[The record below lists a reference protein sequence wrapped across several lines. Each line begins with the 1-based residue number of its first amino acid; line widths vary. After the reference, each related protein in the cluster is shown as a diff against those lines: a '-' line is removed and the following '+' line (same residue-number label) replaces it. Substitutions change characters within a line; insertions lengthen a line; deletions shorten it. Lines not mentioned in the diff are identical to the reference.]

1 MNDKYREITE
11 ESGDGV
17 VALTDDCG
25 EVVRFYHIGTIEY
38 KGGWY
43 AFFKPYESLD
53 GVDPDELLIYRIK
66 GDDKSEDLVPLT
78 DDALTEEV
86 YAAFVKELEDDDT
99 EDETVVSR
107 GCCGGRGCAEK
118 GDCNACTGC
127 RKK

>member
-53 GVDPDELLIYRIK
+53 GVDPDELLIYRIE
-66 GDDKSEDLVPLT
+66 GDDKSEDLVQRMYGLQ
-78 DDALTEEV
+78 
-86 YAAFVKELEDDDT
+86 KEIMKIKNT
-99 EDETVVSR
+99 AV
-107 GCCGGRGCAEK
+107 GR
-118 GDCNACTGC
+118 
-127 RKK
+127 

>member
-1 MNDKYREITE
+1 M
-11 ESGDGV
+11 
-17 VALTDDCG
+17 A
-25 EVVRFYHIGTIEY
+25 
-38 KGGWY
+38 
-43 AFFKPYESLD
+43 
-53 GVDPDELLIYRIK
+53 
-66 GDDKSEDLVPLT
+66 